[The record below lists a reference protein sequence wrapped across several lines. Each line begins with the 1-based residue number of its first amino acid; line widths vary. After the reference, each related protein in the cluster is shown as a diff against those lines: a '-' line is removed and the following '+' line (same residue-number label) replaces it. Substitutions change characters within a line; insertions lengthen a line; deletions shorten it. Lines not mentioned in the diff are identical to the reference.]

1 MDARRGVGVVAL
13 LTLVAACGG
22 SGESSNVVPVPP
34 VPPFSSVQQVQVS
47 QPSPFTA
54 GCDGVPAPSG
64 TLYTNTAVEPSLAIN
79 PFNPANLIAAWQQDR
94 WSNGGSRGLMLAASF
109 DGGNSWALTSAP
121 FSRCTGGNAGNLG
134 NYERA
139 TDPWLTV
146 TPNNGYAYALSLSFN
161 GTTLAAGS
169 ASAMLVA
176 RSTDFGV
183 TWQLPHA
190 LIQDADKVFND
201 KGSITADP
209 INASYVYA
217 VWDRMTSQIAGPTY
231 FARTTDTGSSWEV
244 ARSIYDP
251 GPSAQTLG
259 NQIVVLPGD
268 VLLDVF
274 TQIDTVAGKPSAAL
288 RVIRSLDNGA
298 NWSTPV
304 TISDLQALGT
314 TNPANNAPV
323 RDGAELVSVSV
334 LPPTAG
340 AGPVYVVWQDSRFSM
355 GKYDGIALARSTDGG
370 QTWSAPV
377 QVNADTKV
385 QAFTPTVSVRGDGVL
400 AVTYFDLR
408 NNTTPAAHTLYADCW
423 MVTSADGGATFT
435 EQHLSGA
442 FNLYNAPN
450 AEGLFL
456 GDYQALINT
465 GSGGAFLP
473 FYAQPPPAVSAGTA
487 VSTDSF
493 ISFPPAV
500 AAAAALPFAVRP
512 VSAPLA
518 LSPETRERVMSRIQL
533 VQSQRLRGR

>member
-13 LTLVAACGG
+13 LILVTACGG

-47 QPSPFTA
+47 PQTSPFAA
-54 GCDGVPAPSG
+54 GCDGVAAPSG
-64 TLYTNTAVEPSLAIN
+64 TLYPNTAVEPALAIN
-79 PFNPANLIAAWQQDR
+79 PFNSTNLIAAWQQDR
-94 WSNGGSRGLMLAASF
+94 WSNGGSRGLILAASF
-109 DGGNSWALTSAP
+109 DGGSSWTRTSAP
-121 FSRCTGGNAGNLG
+121 FSRCTGGNVSNLG

-139 TDPWLTV
+139 TDPWLAISPT
-146 TPNNGYAYALSLSFN
+146 GYAYALSLSFN

-176 RSTDFGV
+176 RSADYGV
-183 TWQLPHA
+183 TWLTPHA
-190 LIQDADKVFND
+190 LIQDGAQVFND

-217 VWDRMTSQIAGPTY
+217 VWDRLTSQIAGPAY
-231 FARTTDTGSSWEV
+231 FARTTDGGSSWES

-251 GPSAQTLG
+251 GASAQTLG
-259 NQIVVLPGD
+259 PQIVVLPGD

-274 TQIDTVAGKPSAAL
+274 TQIDTVAGKPSAAV
-288 RVIRSLDNGA
+288 RVIRSIDNGT

-304 TISDLQALGT
+304 TISDLQAVGT

-323 RDGAELVSVSV
+323 RDGSELVSVSA
-334 LPPTAG
+334 LPVTSG
-340 AGPVYVVWQDSRFSM
+340 AGPIYVVWQDSRFSM
-355 GKYDGIALARSTDGG
+355 GKYDGIALARSDNGG

-377 QVNADTKV
+377 QVNADTTV
-385 QAFTPTVSVRGDGVL
+385 QAFTPTVSVRADGVL

-408 NNTTPAAHTLYADCW
+408 NNTTPAATTLYADCW

-442 FNLYNAPN
+442 FNLYNAAD

-456 GDYQALINT
+456 GDYQGLVNT
-465 GSGGAFLP
+465 GPGGAFLP
-473 FYAQPPPAVSAGTA
+473 FYAQPPPATSAGTA
-487 VSTDSF
+487 VSTNTF
-493 ISFPPAV
+493 ISYPPAV
-500 AAAAALPFAVRP
+500 AAAAALPFAVP
-512 VSAPLA
+512 PASAPAA
-518 LSPETRERVMSRIQL
+518 LSPETHERVMGRIRL
-533 VQSQRLRGR
+533 VQAQRLRGR

>member
-47 QPSPFTA
+47 QPSPFAA
-54 GCDGVPAPSG
+54 GCDGAPAPSG

-217 VWDRMTSQIAGPTY
+217 VWDRMTSQIAAPTY

-304 TISDLQALGT
+304 TISDLQAVGT

-408 NNTTPAAHTLYADCW
+408 NNTTPAANTLYADCW

-435 EQHLSGA
+435 EQHLSGS
-442 FNLYNAPN
+442 FNLYNAPD
-450 AEGLFL
+450 AGGLFL
-456 GDYQALINT
+456 GDYQTLVNT
-465 GSGGAFLP
+465 GPGGAFLP
-473 FYAQPPPAVSAGTA
+473 FYAQPPPATSAGTA
-487 VSTDSF
+487 VSTNAF

-500 AAAAALPFAVRP
+500 ATAAAMPFAVAP
-512 VSAPLA
+512 ASAPAA
-518 LSPETRERVMSRIQL
+518 LSPETRERVMGRIRL
-533 VQSQRLRGR
+533 VQSQRLRGK

>member
-1 MDARRGVGVVAL
+1 MDAQRGVGVVAL

-22 SGESSNVVPVPP
+22 SGESTNIVPVPP

-47 QPSPFTA
+47 QSSPFAA

-64 TLYTNTAVEPSLAIN
+64 TLYPNTAVEPSLAIN
-79 PFNPANLIAAWQQDR
+79 PFNSTNLIAAWQQDR
-94 WSNGGSRGLMLAASF
+94 WSNGGSRGLVLAASF
-109 DGGNSWALTSAP
+109 DGGGSWTLTSAP

-146 TPNNGYAYALSLSFN
+146 SPNGYAYALSLSFN
-161 GTTLAAGS
+161 GTTLGAGS

-176 RSTDFGV
+176 RSADFGV
-183 TWQLPHA
+183 TWQSPHA
-190 LIQDADKVFND
+190 LIQDGDKVFND

-217 VWDRMTSQIAGPTY
+217 VWDRMTSQIAGPSYLAFT
-231 FARTTDTGSSWEV
+231 ADGGSSWQS

-274 TQIDTVAGKPSAAL
+274 TEINTQAGKPSATV
-288 RVIRSLDNGA
+288 RVIRSLDNGTS
-298 NWSTPV
+298 WSTPV
-304 TISDLQALGT
+304 TISDLQAVGT

-323 RDGAELVSVSV
+323 RDGSELVSVSV

-355 GKYDGIALARSTDGG
+355 GKYDGIALVRSTDGG

-377 QVNADTKV
+377 QVNADTTV
-385 QAFTPTVSVRGDGVL
+385 QAFTPTVNVRADGVL

-408 NNTTPAAHTLYADCW
+408 NNTAPAASTLYADCW
-423 MVTSADGGATFT
+423 MVTSADGGATFI

-442 FNLYNAPN
+442 FNLYNAPD

-487 VSTDSF
+487 VSSDTF

-500 AAAAALPFAVRP
+500 AAAAALPFSVPSA
-512 VSAPLA
+512 SAPAA
-518 LSPETRERVMSRIQL
+518 LSPETRERLMGRIRL
-533 VQSQRLRGR
+533 VQSQRLRGK